1 MGQHIQQQQDLKTSK
16 TMEHC
21 TQVYPTAVKKKTE
34 LPKLEIYAFPVEKK
48 KFNIT
53 KQKKQK
59 KGTDRT
65 YIYKCKV

>member
-1 MGQHIQQQQDLKTSK
+1 MGQHFQQQQDLKTSK

-48 KFNIT
+48 SLISQN
-53 KQKKQK
+53 KKNQK
-59 KGTDRT
+59 KGTVRT
-65 YIYKCKV
+65 YIYMCKV